1 MDFLMAAQRWIYGSL
16 SGELSAFAAT
26 RDWLSLAAVLPLG
39 IVFGAVHALTPGHGK
54 TVLATY
60 VVGARLAVL
69 RALTVAGVLAMTHV
83 GTAVVLALA
92 AAPIVTMTLGG
103 AGRAP
108 VLESISRG
116 LLAAIGL
123 WFLIR
128 AFRGRVHEHREG
140 VMVGAIA
147 GLVPCPLTLFAMFF
161 AISRGVPEA
170 GLVFAAA
177 MMGGIALTLAAV
189 ALLTVIAREWS
200 VGFVQRH
207 GGSIEKVARVLE
219 GATGI
224 VLIWIGLRGLWR

>member
-1 MDFLMAAQRWIYGSL
+1 MDFLIGVQRWIYGSL
-16 SGELSAFAAT
+16 SGELSAFAGA

-69 RALTVAGVLAMTHV
+69 RALGVAGALALTHV

-92 AAPIVTMTLGG
+92 AAPLVTVTLGG

-108 VLESISRG
+108 VLENISRG

-128 AFRGRVHEHREG
+128 ALRGRVNEHREG
-140 VMVGAIA
+140 VMVGVIA

-177 MMGGIALTLAAV
+177 MMGGIALTLGVV

-224 VLIWIGLRGLWR
+224 ALMWMGLRSFLR

>member
-1 MDFLMAAQRWIYGSL
+1 
-16 SGELSAFAAT
+16 
-26 RDWLSLAAVLPLG
+26 
-39 IVFGAVHALTPGHGK
+39 
-54 TVLATY
+54 
-60 VVGARLAVL
+60 VVGARLAPL
-69 RALTVAGVLAMTHV
+69 RGLTVAGVLALTHV
-83 GTAVVLALA
+83 GTAVALALA

-108 VLESISRG
+108 LLENVSRG

-140 VMVGAIA
+140 VIVGVIV

-177 MMGGIALTLAAV
+177 MMGGIALTLGAV

-200 VGFVQRH
+200 VAFVQRH
-207 GGSIEKVARVLE
+207 GGSIDKVARVLE

-224 VLIWIGLRGLWR
+224 ALIWIGLRSFWR